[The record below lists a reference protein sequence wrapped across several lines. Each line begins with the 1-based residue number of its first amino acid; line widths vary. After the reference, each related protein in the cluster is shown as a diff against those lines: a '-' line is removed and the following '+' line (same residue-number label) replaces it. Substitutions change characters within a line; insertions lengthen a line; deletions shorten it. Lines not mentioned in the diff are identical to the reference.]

1 MDAEPCREQAPWG
14 ERVVGSRAWI
24 LAFWRVETVASFDSC
39 VCVQVKTAMGD
50 WGKGKEVGGGWG
62 GGGRGGQREV
72 LGEDGQSSCD
82 MLCETVALSLKVRC
96 KTKFKTLWANRGI
109 EWAWW
114 EQDRVTTHSL
124 C

>member
-50 WGKGKEVGGGWG
+50 WGKGKEVGGV
-62 GGGRGGQREV
+62 GRWRERWAERSV
-72 LGEDGQSSCD
+72 G
-82 MLCETVALSLKVRC
+82 RRW
-96 KTKFKTLWANRGI
+96 TK
-109 EWAWW
+109 
-114 EQDRVTTHSL
+114 
-124 C
+124 